1 MGACLSKKKT
11 SSTSSH
17 PLSSTK
23 SLSTPPSD
31 NNNVKLTLFKPE
43 TTLNNKNNNIVVQ
56 EKQQNLEEVAKEYE
70 EPKKEIFIIKHRK
83 SHDEREKNNIKI
95 TPFNVQHNLPSQIID
110 GFVSSSE
117 TESLNNSNNNNNNSN
132 KVGVVGVRTSSCTKE
147 EVDAI
152 LIQCGRL
159 SRSSSGKAASSSTRK
174 YSGSK
179 RSFDFD
185 HCDNNDAIS
194 AEDEQKRVNASD
206 NSEEYEGVTR
216 HNNRPRHRNS
226 PNAKSS
232 NGRRRTPSRERDQR
246 SSSRERRVSRSPG
259 RRSSDTN
266 ANGSN
271 NNNNGS
277 GSGSGCSRPGK
288 MVTVPATVTSLVMDK
303 SNNGESVK
311 RVNVKRNVASPRSMS
326 PARGIG
332 NGVNQQ
338 QNQPSL
344 SRNNSGRKT
353 EVSPYRR
360 NPLSDVDPNSLS
372 YPQSNANNGGNK
384 VQNKGK
390 KEIEAETVQKPNA
403 DMKDSKRNRTSNR
416 VAIEKGLNCHTKE
429 QQQQE
434 EEIKVMSD
442 NAIVKNV
449 VMPSGIT
456 RSRSSRRSRDFD
468 IINSAEAPTNPPLTS
483 YTSLLLED
491 IQNFHQK
498 NTNTNTTQ
506 PSVSLPACLNKA
518 CSILEAVADLNS
530 TTSSTFSN
538 DKKIRNE
545 YNNVVPESSFV
556 ESEIDVMEPSLHK
569 YVTVKRGGSICGVID
584 MEDQESSGS
593 NSFTVSSG
601 QQQWNIC
608 SSGDSS
614 ECWSSRLNSK
624 EDSLKRRECDHQH
637 SGGIGRGRLATAST

>member
-17 PLSSTK
+17 PLPSTK

-31 NNNVKLTLFKPE
+31 NTNVTVTLFKPE
-43 TTLNNKNNNIVVQ
+43 TTLNNKNNNIVQ
-56 EKQQNLEEVAKEYE
+56 EKQQNLEEVTKEHE

-95 TPFNVQHNLPSQIID
+95 TPFIVQHNLPSQNID
-110 GFVSSSE
+110 GLVSSSE
-117 TESLNNSNNNNNNSN
+117 TESLNNNNNSN
-132 KVGVVGVRTSSCTKE
+132 KVGVAGVRTSSCTKE

-206 NSEEYEGVTR
+206 NSEEYDGVAR
-216 HNNRPRHRNS
+216 HNNRARHRNS
-226 PNAKSS
+226 PNPKSS

-266 ANGSN
+266 GNGS
-271 NNNNGS
+271 NNGS
-277 GSGSGCSRPGK
+277 GSVSGSGCTRPGK

-338 QNQPSL
+338 QQQNQPSL
-344 SRNNSGRKT
+344 SRNSSARKT

-372 YPQSNANNGGNK
+372 YPQSNANNGGTK

-390 KEIEAETVQKPNA
+390 KEIEAETVQKPNV
-403 DMKDSKRNRTSNR
+403 DMKDSKRNRTNNR
-416 VAIEKGLNCHTKE
+416 VAIEKVVNVNCHTKE
-429 QQQQE
+429 QQQE

-449 VMPSGIT
+449 VMPSGII

-468 IINSAEAPTNPPLTS
+468 IITSAETPTNPPQTS

-498 NTNTNTTQ
+498 NTNTTQ

-637 SGGIGRGRLATAST
+637 SGGIGRGRLATASI